1 MIRNLFAN
9 LDDPLFLQLAEE
21 IAVSHHEWWDGSG
34 YPEGKKGNE
43 IPLAARIM
51 AVADV
56 YDALVS
62 DRVYKKAIPKD
73 QALQIIYDEAG
84 THFDPDIIR
93 ILKGIEEK
101 AGVQAGKETA

>member
-1 MIRNLFAN
+1 MIRNLFSN
-9 LDDPLFLQLAEE
+9 LDDPLFLSLAED
-21 IAVSHHEWWDGSG
+21 IAVYHHEWWDGSG
-34 YPEGKKGNE
+34 YPEGRSGRE

-73 QALQIIYDEAG
+73 QALEIIYGEAG

-93 ILKGIEEK
+93 ILKAIEARSAK
-101 AGVQAGKETA
+101 APQ

>member
-1 MIRNLFAN
+1 MIRSLFSN
-9 LDDPLFLQLAEE
+9 LDDPLFISLAED
-21 IAVSHHEWWDGSG
+21 VVVYHHEWWDGSG
-34 YPEGKKGNE
+34 YPYGKKGDE

-62 DRVYKKAIPKD
+62 DRVYKKAIPKEE
-73 QALQIIYDEAG
+73 ALKIIYSESG

-93 ILKGIEEK
+93 ILKNIENC
-101 AGVQAGKETA
+101 

>member
-1 MIRNLFAN
+1 MS
-9 LDDPLFLQLAEE
+9 
-21 IAVSHHEWWDGSG
+21 VYHHEWWDGTG
-34 YPEGKKGNE
+34 YPEGLKGRE

-62 DRVYKKAIPKD
+62 DRVYKKAMPRE
-73 QALQIIYDEAG
+73 QALETIYGESG

-93 ILKGIEEK
+93 ILRRIEARDERGIDRA
-101 AGVQAGKETA
+101 AG